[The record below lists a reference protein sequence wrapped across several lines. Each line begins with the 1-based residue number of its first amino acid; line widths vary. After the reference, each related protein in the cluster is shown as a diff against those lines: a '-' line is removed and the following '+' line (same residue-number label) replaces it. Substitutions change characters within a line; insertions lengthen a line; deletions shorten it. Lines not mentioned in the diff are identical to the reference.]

1 LPVGTDGH
9 SRAVSGV
16 TGLLVDFI
24 AEPGHADDVERLLE
38 SSLEWVESEPRTLA
52 WFGIRYGHNTYG
64 IVDVFTSEQGRQD
77 HLDGPVVKTI
87 ASRADELFVDPPRI
101 RRFDVLAHKMPWGST
116 VVSKPAAVTKGVL
129 LSLPP
134 RRGKG
139 GELAHFL
146 AAAQPLVEQEEDTTA
161 WFAFRLD
168 DGDEGIF
175 DVFPSAGGRFA
186 HLTGQVPRA
195 LLRRG
200 LGLLGG
206 LPHLQLVSVVA
217 ATLPE

>member
-1 LPVGTDGH
+1 MSV
-9 SRAVSGV
+9 A
-16 TGLLVDFI
+16 TGLLVQMD
-24 AEPGHADDVERLLE
+24 AEPGQRPEVERLLE
-38 SSLEWVESEPRTLA
+38 SALEWVETEPHTPA
-52 WFGIRYGHNTYG
+52 WFGLHFGHNSYG
-64 IVDVFTSEQGRQD
+64 IVDVFTDEQGRED
-77 HLDGPVVKTI
+77 HLAGPVVKTL
-87 ASRADELFVDPPRI
+87 ASRADELLVDPPSI
-101 RRFDVLAHKMPWGST
+101 RRFDVLAHKMPSGST
-116 VVSKPAAVTKGVL
+116 VVKRPAAVTKGAL
-129 LSLPP
+129 LHLSPK
-134 RRGKG
+134 RGKA

-146 AAAQPLVEQEEDTTA
+146 EEARPLVEQEEETTA

-175 DVFPSAGGRFA
+175 DVFPGRGGRRA

-217 ATLPE
+217 AKLPEPRS